1 MLALIL
7 IFLLSGAVSANDFS
21 EALDTTLSFTTGGSA
36 NWFSQTTSSDWEWF
50 YPISTSYYGGDDAQS
65 GSISDDQE
73 SWMQTTV
80 SGAGTVSFY
89 WKVSSERH
97 FDFLEFYIDGS
108 LQDQI
113 SGSVGWHRMMY
124 AITALGS
131 HTLEWRYVK
140 DHSTSEGDD
149 SGRVDK
155 VEWTTGPPS
164 DALSKAMDTTLSFT
178 TGGGADWLS
187 QTTAFYYDEDAAES
201 GDISDDQE
209 SWMQTIVSGAG
220 TVSFYWKVSSEGG
233 YDYLEFYIDGVL
245 QGRISG
251 SVDWHQM
258 KYAIP
263 SLGLHTLE
271 WRYVKDGSVSE
282 KDDCGWV
289 DQLEW
294 DGGFPSPPLPDSLS
308 RALDTSLSLT
318 TGGSAGWF
326 SQSTTFRYDEDAAQ
340 SGGISDNQE
349 SWMQTM
355 VSGAGMVR
363 FYWKVSSESG
373 YDYLEFYIDGVLQGR
388 ISGSADWHQMKYAI
402 PALGLHT
409 LEWRYMKDGGV
420 SEGNDCGWVDQ
431 LEWDGGFPSPPP
443 PPPPSPPDSLSGAL
457 DTSLSLTTG
466 GSADWFYQ
474 TAMFYYDGDAAQSG
488 AISDYQESWM
498 QTMVNGT
505 GAVTFYWKVSSEEG
519 YDYLEFYIDNVLQS
533 RISGSTDWNQMDCT
547 IPDLGLHT
555 LKWQYV
561 KDSSVSEG
569 NDCGWVD
576 QVEVWGDWEG
586 GWWNWGEWWIE
597 IQ

>member
-1 MLALIL
+1 
-7 IFLLSGAVSANDFS
+7 
-21 EALDTTLSFTTGGSA
+21 
-36 NWFSQTTSSDWEWF
+36 
-50 YPISTSYYGGDDAQS
+50 
-65 GSISDDQE
+65 
-73 SWMQTTV
+73 
-80 SGAGTVSFY
+80 
-89 WKVSSERH
+89 
-97 FDFLEFYIDGS
+97 
-108 LQDQI
+108 
-113 SGSVGWHRMMY
+113 
-124 AITALGS
+124 
-131 HTLEWRYVK
+131 
-140 DHSTSEGDD
+140 
-149 SGRVDK
+149 
-155 VEWTTGPPS
+155 
-164 DALSKAMDTTLSFT
+164 
-178 TGGGADWLS
+178 
-187 QTTAFYYDEDAAES
+187 
-201 GDISDDQE
+201 
-209 SWMQTIVSGAG
+209 
-220 TVSFYWKVSSEGG
+220 
-233 YDYLEFYIDGVL
+233 
-245 QGRISG
+245 
-251 SVDWHQM
+251 
-258 KYAIP
+258 
-263 SLGLHTLE
+263 
-271 WRYVKDGSVSE
+271 
-282 KDDCGWV
+282 
-289 DQLEW
+289 
-294 DGGFPSPPLPDSLS
+294 
-308 RALDTSLSLT
+308 LDTSLSLT

-443 PPPPSPPDSLSGAL
+443 PPPPSPSPPDSLSGAL

-533 RISGSTDWNQMDCT
+533 RISGSTDWDQMDCT

>member
-1 MLALIL
+1 MMKRTMLASIL
-7 IFLLSGAVSANDFS
+7 VFLLSGAVSANDLS

-36 NWFSQTTSSDWEWF
+36 NWFSQTTSSPWEWF

-65 GSISDDQE
+65 GGISDDQE

-149 SGRVDK
+149 CGRVDK

-164 DALSKAMDTTLSFT
+164 DSLSKAMDTTLSFT
-178 TGGGADWLS
+178 MGGSADWLS
-187 QTTAFYYDEDAAES
+187 QTTTFYYDEDAAQS

-209 SWMQTIVSGAG
+209 SWMQSMVSGAG
-220 TVSFYWKVSSEGG
+220 TVSFYWKVSSEGD

-245 QGRISG
+245 Q
-251 SVDWHQM
+251 D
-258 KYAIP
+258 
-263 SLGLHTLE
+263 
-271 WRYVKDGSVSE
+271 
-282 KDDCGWV
+282 
-289 DQLEW
+289 
-294 DGGFPSPPLPDSLS
+294 
-308 RALDTSLSLT
+308 
-318 TGGSAGWF
+318 
-326 SQSTTFRYDEDAAQ
+326 
-340 SGGISDNQE
+340 
-349 SWMQTM
+349 
-355 VSGAGMVR
+355 
-363 FYWKVSSESG
+363 
-373 YDYLEFYIDGVLQGR
+373 R

-402 PALGLHT
+402 PALALHT
-409 LEWRYMKDGGV
+409 LEWRYMKDIGV
-420 SEGNDCGWVDQ
+420 SDGNDCGWVDQ
-431 LEWDGGFPSPPP
+431 LEWDGGSPPP
-443 PPPPSPPDSLSGAL
+443 PPPPPDSLSGAL
-457 DTSLSLTTG
+457 DASLSFNTG

-474 TAMFYYDGDAAQSG
+474 TAMSYYDGDAAQSG
-488 AISDYQESWM
+488 GISDYQESWM

-519 YDYLEFYIDNVLQS
+519 YDYLGFYIDGVLQS
-533 RISGSTDWNQMDCT
+533 RISGSTDWDQMDCT
-547 IPDLGLHT
+547 IPALGLHT
-555 LKWQYV
+555 LEWRYV

>member
-1 MLALIL
+1 MKRTMLASIL
-7 IFLLSGAVSANDFS
+7 VFLLSGAVSANDLS

-36 NWFSQTTSSDWEWF
+36 NWFSQTTSSPWEWF
-50 YPISTSYYGGDDAQS
+50 YPISTSHYGGDDAQS

-140 DHSTSEGDD
+140 DHSTSEGNDC
-149 SGRVDK
+149 GRIDK

-164 DALSKAMDTTLSFT
+164 DSLSKAMDTTLSFT
-178 TGGGADWLS
+178 TGGSADWLS
-187 QTTAFYYDEDAAES
+187 QTKTFYYDEDVAKS
-201 GDISDDQE
+201 GDISDGQE
-209 SWMQTIVSGAG
+209 SWMQSMVSGAG
-220 TVSFYWKVSSEGG
+220 TVRFYWKVSSEGG
-233 YDYLEFYIDGVL
+233 CDYLEFYIDGLL
-245 QGRISG
+245 QDRISG
-251 SVDWHQM
+251 SADWHQM
-258 KYAIP
+258 TYTITD
-263 SLGLHTLE
+263 SGFHTLE
-271 WRYVKDGSVSE
+271 WRYVKDYSISE

-294 DGGFPSPPLPDSLS
+294 DGGSPPPPLPDSLS
-308 RALDTSLSLT
+308 GALDTSLSFT

-340 SGGISDNQE
+340 SGGIWDNQG

-373 YDYLEFYIDGVLQGR
+373 YDYLGFYIDGMLQAR
-388 ISGSADWHQMKYAI
+388 ISGSADWHQMKYTI
-402 PALGLHT
+402 PASGLHT

-420 SEGNDCGWVDQ
+420 SDGKDCGWVDQ
-431 LEWDGGFPSPPP
+431 LEWDGGAQPPP
-443 PPPPSPPDSLSGAL
+443 NSLSGAL

-474 TAMFYYDGDAAQSG
+474 TAMSYYDGDAARSG
-488 AISDYQESWM
+488 GISNYQESWM
-498 QTMVNGT
+498 QAMVNGT

-519 YDYLEFYIDNVLQS
+519 YDYLGFYIDNVLQG
-533 RISGSTDWNQMDCT
+533 RISGSTDWDQMDCS
-547 IPDLGLHT
+547 IPALGSHT
-555 LKWQYV
+555 LEWRYE
-561 KDSSVSEG
+561 KDDSVSEG

-576 QVEVWGDWEG
+576 QVEVWGDWED
-586 GWWNWGEWWIE
+586 WWWQWGEWWIE
-597 IQ
+597 IE